1 MKELAGPLG
10 MPAHTLT
17 TWGRLCWCAIGE
29 DHGDDAFAV
38 DEDDLAVG
46 WGEEAWLVRESC

>member
-1 MKELAGPLG
+1 VKELAGPLG